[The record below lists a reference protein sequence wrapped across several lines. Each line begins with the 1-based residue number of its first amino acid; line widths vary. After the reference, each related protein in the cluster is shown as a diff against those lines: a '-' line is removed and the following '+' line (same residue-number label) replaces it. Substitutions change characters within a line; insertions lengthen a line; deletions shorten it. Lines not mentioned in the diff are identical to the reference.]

1 MVIKTKYILKEELGK
16 YEIKTGTSGVDVPLD
31 GHGILR
37 ADKFAQGMKQR
48 KPKEKQ
54 YQSDGRNILKRADT
68 GKKAELAVEQII
80 QETYTD
86 DTISDTSEHSHP
98 DLKSLGMEIGVK
110 GVTPPNFPVIFK
122 KSKIPEIIAIVFPT
136 YVKVLGVASVDN
148 LNTFQWDDGIGDP
161 NLRKKGYKTTFWNL
175 ETIMPFRSRKELESL
190 VLPDSWPID
199 W

>member
-1 MVIKTKYILKEELGK
+1 MPKYILKEELEK
-16 YEIKTGTSGVDVPLD
+16 YEIKTGTSGVVVPLD
-31 GHGILR
+31 ELAILR
-37 ADKFAQGMKQR
+37 ADTFSRGMEQR
-48 KPKEKQ
+48 KPNEKQ
-54 YQSDGRNILKRADT
+54 YQDDGKNIKKRTGT

-86 DTISDTSEHSHP
+86 DTIGDTSEHSHP

-122 KSKIPEIIAIVFPT
+122 KSKIPEIIAIVSPT

-175 ETIMPFRSRKELESL
+175 ETIMPFRSRKELEEIYHFTKL
-190 VLPDSWPID
+190 GQYID
-199 W
+199 WD